1 MFTGPILQDEAF
13 LGNVVDIV
21 QMSIDRLLA
30 DQKRM
35 SFLTLDTI
43 TAGHFSA
50 EHFGIF
56 A

>member
-1 MFTGPILQDEAF
+1 MYTGPILRNEAF

-35 SFLTLDTI
+35 SFITVDTM
-43 TAGHFSA
+43 TA
-50 EHFGIF
+50 EH
-56 A
+56 